1 MFHRWCRR
9 AVLTCLLAIAIPECN
24 AMDITPP
31 APLKD
36 CEVFAGASD
45 IAQGFADAA
54 SRNIKALLG
63 RTTLSAPLA
72 QFDSRGMR
80 SALETSEQG
89 VTLHYVLYAAQSDGK
104 LAPFSLMNLWSLH
117 SGIVMANTM
126 ARMPS
131 PKLQGLK
138 ALNQNILVEGAYL
151 AEAYAYASAVC
162 RAGLGPEILLF
173 VRARKVPGAEAIGN
187 PLGIALSTLV
197 VRHKANVE
205 ALKHRLR
212 SDVADQPGI
221 AARLA
226 ALFPMGL
233 PVWVTSKDEPGAR
246 VINDVW
252 FPKQYAEPL
261 MKSLAEEQAKA
272 LMTQRKGG

>member
-1 MFHRWCRR
+1 MFYQWCRHS
-9 AVLTCLLAIAIPECN
+9 VLTCLLAISIPECN

-31 APLKD
+31 QPLKD

-54 SRNIKALLG
+54 GRNIKELLG
-63 RTTLSAPLA
+63 RSALSAPLA
-72 QFDSRGMR
+72 QFNSRGMR
-80 SALETSEQG
+80 GALETSEQG

-117 SGIVMANTM
+117 SNIVMANTM

-131 PKLQGLK
+131 PKLEGLK
-138 ALNQNILVEGAYL
+138 ALNQNILMESAYL

-162 RAGLGPEILLF
+162 RAGFGPEILLF
-173 VRARKVPGAEAIGN
+173 VRAHKVPDAEAIGN
-187 PLGIALSTLV
+187 PLGSALSALV

-205 ALKHRLR
+205 ALKERLR
-212 SDVADQPGI
+212 PEVADQPGI
-221 AARLA
+221 AERLA
-226 ALFPMGL
+226 ALSPMGL

-272 LMTQRKGG
+272 MMSQRKGG